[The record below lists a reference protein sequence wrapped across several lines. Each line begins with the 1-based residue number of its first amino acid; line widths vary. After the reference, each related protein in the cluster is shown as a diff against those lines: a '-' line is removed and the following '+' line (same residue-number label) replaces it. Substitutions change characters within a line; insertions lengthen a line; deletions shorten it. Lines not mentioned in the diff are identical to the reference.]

1 MKVSNI
7 TIGADPELFLINKE
21 TKKVVSAVGI
31 IPGEKGKP
39 YRNKKMPKGFG
50 LETDNILAE
59 FNIPPVTNETDFVD
73 NILYMQNYIRNFVA
87 SKNLDILCAASQ
99 IVDDDQLQSP
109 QAKLF
114 GCDVD
119 YNAYTGQANP
129 KPKGEKTNLR
139 SAGFHIH
146 IGYKNPSINTSLGL
160 VRYLDAY
167 LGIPSILI
175 DKDTRRRT
183 LYGKAGC
190 FRITS
195 YGVEYRVLSSYLMSN
210 ISLISWVYKQVMQ
223 AIDKYEEGNLER
235 DCWNSMLIESKD
247 IKNVINNND
256 TNKALAFCKYLKIE
270 LPCAEYLG

>member
-99 IVDDDQLQSP
+99 IVDDAQLQSP

-256 TNKALAFCKYLKIE
+256 TNKALDFCKYLKIE